1 MKTFE
6 EPMIEVAVFA
16 VEDVITASSVGDH
29 DNAFGD
35 IGDLL
40 NAIFNH

>member
-16 VEDVITASSVGDH
+16 VEDVITMSSGEH